1 MSTFCSYVDLSLP
14 HVKTLEFTLQLR
26 LLNSEILRFK

>member
-26 LLNSEILRFK
+26 LLNNVVLIFK